1 MIPINGKPI
10 IEHIME
16 IYSKY
21 GFKDFYLALGY
32 KANVIKEYFYNY
44 EILNSNFKV
53 DFKNRSV
60 TPYKKQEK
68 DWTVNLIDTGENTM
82 TGGRLK
88 RLKDYIKDDTFLL
101 TYGDAVTNLDIN
113 EVIKFHYSHGKMI
126 TVTGVRPPARFG
138 ELTINENNEV
148 LEFKEKPNTNEGWIN
163 GGFFVIEPDIFKILS
178 NGDYLGVTPDGP
190 RGPNQKVSDGIIK
203 IAINSQVP
211 ILPIGFASSK
221 NFNLKSWDSF
231 LITYP
236 FSKCKFIWGDPIIIP
251 SNTTDV
257 EIVKYRL
264 FLEKKINYCM
274 DTAKLK
280 LDA

>member
-1 MIPINGKPI
+1 MKVVILSGGFGTRISEYTTVIPKPMIPINGKPI

-148 LEFKEKPNTNEGWIN
+148 LEFKEKPNINEGWIN
-163 GGFFVIEPDIFKILS
+163 GGFFVIEPKFLDYI
-178 NGDYLGVTPDGP
+178 NGDNCILEKEPLEKAAKSKELVAYLHDGFWHCIDTK
-190 RGPNQKVSDGIIK
+190 RDKDNLEEIIK
-203 IAINSQVP
+203 NNKA
-211 ILPIGFASSK
+211 
-221 NFNLKSWDSF
+221 W
-231 LITYP
+231 
-236 FSKCKFIWGDPIIIP
+236 
-251 SNTTDV
+251 
-257 EIVKYRL
+257 
-264 FLEKKINYCM
+264 
-274 DTAKLK
+274 
-280 LDA
+280 

>member
-1 MIPINGKPI
+1 MKVVILSGGFGTRISEYTTVIPKPIIPINGKPI

-148 LEFKEKPNTNEGWIN
+148 LEFKEKPNINEGWIN
-163 GGFFVIEPDIFKILS
+163 GGFFVIEPRFLDYI
-178 NGDYLGVTPDGP
+178 NGDNCILEKEPLERAAKSKELVAYLHDGFWHCIDTK
-190 RGPNQKVSDGIIK
+190 RDKDNLEEIIK
-203 IAINSQVP
+203 NN
-211 ILPIGFASSK
+211 K
-221 NFNLKSWDSF
+221 TW
-231 LITYP
+231 
-236 FSKCKFIWGDPIIIP
+236 
-251 SNTTDV
+251 
-257 EIVKYRL
+257 
-264 FLEKKINYCM
+264 
-274 DTAKLK
+274 
-280 LDA
+280 

>member
-1 MIPINGKPI
+1 MKVVILSGGFGTRISEYTTVIPKPMIPINGKPI

-138 ELTINENNEV
+138 ELTINEKNEV
-148 LEFKEKPNTNEGWIN
+148 LEFKEKPNINEGWIN
-163 GGFFVIEPDIFKILS
+163 GGFFVIEPRFLDYI
-178 NGDYLGVTPDGP
+178 NGD
-190 RGPNQKVSDGIIK
+190 NCI
-203 IAINSQVP
+203 
-211 ILPIGFASSK
+211 
-221 NFNLKSWDSF
+221 
-231 LITYP
+231 
-236 FSKCKFIWGDPIIIP
+236 
-251 SNTTDV
+251 
-257 EIVKYRL
+257 
-264 FLEKKINYCM
+264 LEKEPLERAAKSKELVAYLHDGFWHCI
-274 DTAKLK
+274 DTKRDKDNLEEIMKNNKAW
-280 LDA
+280 

>member
-1 MIPINGKPI
+1 MKVVILSGGFGTRISEYTTVIPKPMIPINGKPI

-138 ELTINENNEV
+138 ELTINEDNEV
-148 LEFKEKPNTNEGWIN
+148 LEFKEKPNINEGWIN
-163 GGFFVIEPDIFKILS
+163 GGFFVIEPRFLDYI
-178 NGDYLGVTPDGP
+178 NGDNCILEKEPLEKAAKSRELVAYLHDGFWHCIDTK
-190 RGPNQKVSDGIIK
+190 RDKDNLEEIIK
-203 IAINSQVP
+203 NNKA
-211 ILPIGFASSK
+211 
-221 NFNLKSWDSF
+221 W
-231 LITYP
+231 
-236 FSKCKFIWGDPIIIP
+236 
-251 SNTTDV
+251 
-257 EIVKYRL
+257 
-264 FLEKKINYCM
+264 
-274 DTAKLK
+274 
-280 LDA
+280 

>member
-1 MIPINGKPI
+1 MKVVILSGGFGTRISEYTTVIPKPMIPINGKPI

-60 TPYKKQEK
+60 TPFKKQDKE
-68 DWTVNLIDTGENTM
+68 WTVNLIDTGENTM

-88 RLKDYIKDDTFLL
+88 RLKEYIKDDTFLL
-101 TYGDAVTNLDIN
+101 TYGDAVTDLDIN
-113 EVIKFHYSHGKMI
+113 KVIKFHYSHGKMI

-148 LEFKEKPNTNEGWIN
+148 LEFKEKPNIKEGWIN
-163 GGFFVIEPDIFKILS
+163 GGFFVIEPRFLEYINSDDCILEKEPLEKAAKS
-178 NGDYLGVTPDGP
+178 NELVAYLHDGFWHCIDTK
-190 RGPNQKVSDGIIK
+190 RDKDNLEEIIK
-203 IAINSQVP
+203 NNKA
-211 ILPIGFASSK
+211 
-221 NFNLKSWDSF
+221 W
-231 LITYP
+231 
-236 FSKCKFIWGDPIIIP
+236 
-251 SNTTDV
+251 
-257 EIVKYRL
+257 
-264 FLEKKINYCM
+264 
-274 DTAKLK
+274 
-280 LDA
+280 

>member
-1 MIPINGKPI
+1 MKVVILSGGFGTRISEYTTVIPKPMIPINGKPI

-138 ELTINENNEV
+138 ELTINEKNEV
-148 LEFKEKPNTNEGWIN
+148 LEFKEKPNINEGWIN
-163 GGFFVIEPDIFKILS
+163 GGFFVIEPRFLDYI
-178 NGDYLGVTPDGP
+178 NGDNCILEKEPLERAAKSKELVAYLHDGFWHCIDTK
-190 RGPNQKVSDGIIK
+190 RDKDNLEEIIK
-203 IAINSQVP
+203 NN
-211 ILPIGFASSK
+211 K
-221 NFNLKSWDSF
+221 TW
-231 LITYP
+231 
-236 FSKCKFIWGDPIIIP
+236 
-251 SNTTDV
+251 
-257 EIVKYRL
+257 
-264 FLEKKINYCM
+264 
-274 DTAKLK
+274 
-280 LDA
+280 

>member
-1 MIPINGKPI
+1 MKVVILSGGFGTRISEYTTVIPKPMIPINGKPI

-44 EILNSNFKV
+44 EILNSNFKI

-148 LEFKEKPNTNEGWIN
+148 LEFKEKPNINEGWIN
-163 GGFFVIEPDIFKILS
+163 GGFFVIEPRFLDYI
-178 NGDYLGVTPDGP
+178 NGDNCILEKEPLEKAAKSKELVAYLHDGFWHCIDTK
-190 RGPNQKVSDGIIK
+190 RDKDNLEEIIK
-203 IAINSQVP
+203 NN
-211 ILPIGFASSK
+211 K
-221 NFNLKSWDSF
+221 TW
-231 LITYP
+231 
-236 FSKCKFIWGDPIIIP
+236 
-251 SNTTDV
+251 
-257 EIVKYRL
+257 
-264 FLEKKINYCM
+264 
-274 DTAKLK
+274 
-280 LDA
+280 